1 MSTFSNVEFGNMLPA
16 PVKTLE
22 YRDMGGARNSNGATN
37 SSLEDLNALNE
48 IERRAEEVTLSETEL
63 AERIK
68 RERSDAA
75 QQAELR
81 IRQDYDA
88 RLKAAHAPI
97 AAAVLAFDEQRS
109 EYFARVE
116 VELVQ
121 LALAIA
127 AKILHR
133 ESQVDPML
141 VASLVRLALEKLR
154 EGSSVTVRVGP
165 GRAQRWKEYFAGPPN
180 AARVAVVEDAELS
193 EHDCIL
199 ETELGVANF
208 GLDKQLKE
216 VEQGFFDLLAL
227 KPVNR

>member
-1 MSTFSNVEFGNMLPA
+1 MSTFSNVEFGNMVPA

-22 YRDMGGARNSNGATN
+22 YRDMGGAMNSNGAAHPL
-37 SSLEDLNALNE
+37 LEDLNSLE
-48 IERRAEEVTLSETEL
+48 ETERRAEVALSETEL

-81 IRQDYDA
+81 LRQDYDA

-97 AAAVLAFDEQRS
+97 AAAVAAFNEQRS

-116 VELVQ
+116 AEIVQ

-154 EGSSVTVRVGP
+154 EGSSVTIRVGP
-165 GRAQRWKEYFAGPPN
+165 GRAQLWKEYFAGSPN
-180 AARVAVVEDAELS
+180 AERVAIVEDAELN
-193 EHDCIL
+193 EHDCLL